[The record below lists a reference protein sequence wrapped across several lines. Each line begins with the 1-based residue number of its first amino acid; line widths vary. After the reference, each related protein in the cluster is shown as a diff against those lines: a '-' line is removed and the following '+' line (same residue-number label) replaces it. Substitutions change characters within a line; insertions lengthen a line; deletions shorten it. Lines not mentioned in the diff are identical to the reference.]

1 MEGMPTQKPPTPDDP
16 DRLVRQRAGSYR
28 TSDERFEVRQTD
40 QGWYLVDREQTDD
53 FGQELVRGPF
63 TTLGA
68 VRAAIPPARSSNVL
82 PLPRRPLKGASPTP
96 ATKGRKGRA
105 PAPSTAPPPAP
116 PSWIDR
122 LAAQDAASVRRTI
135 RALEKEGVDDA
146 EGLVRR
152 DREGL
157 LPAVA
162 TAVIRRRLG
171 ALLDGAS
178 PEARELAAEIVDLL
192 TGQGGGQPDGLPG
205 WMLVEIGPEPAPPNR
220 RIGL

>member
-1 MEGMPTQKPPTPDDP
+1 MVGMPKKNPPTTDDP
-16 DRLVRQRAGSYR
+16 DRLVRQQAGSYR

-63 TTLGA
+63 PTLGA

-82 PLPRRPLKGASPTP
+82 PLPRRPLKGATDKPAKKRGAHTATP
-96 ATKGRKGRA
+96 EQ
-105 PAPSTAPPPAP
+105 PAPP

-122 LAAQDAASVRRTI
+122 LAPKEAAEVRRTI

-146 EGLVRR
+146 EQLARR

-162 TAVIRRRLG
+162 TAVIQRRVA
-171 ALLDGAS
+171 ALLDGAD
-178 PEARELAAEIVDLL
+178 PQGHELAARIIDLL